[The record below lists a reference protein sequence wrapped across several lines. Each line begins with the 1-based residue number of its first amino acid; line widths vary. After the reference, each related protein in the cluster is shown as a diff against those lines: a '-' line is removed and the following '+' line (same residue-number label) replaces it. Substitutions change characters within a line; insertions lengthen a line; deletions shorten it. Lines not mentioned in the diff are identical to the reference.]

1 VEKCRDRRPRRANV
15 LEFKGGNVV
24 KLNGKGSVCLYIVC
38 RVLDLRLIWNEYFL
52 VCGSVD

>member
-24 KLNGKGSVCLYIVC
+24 KLNGKGSVVYCVPSARSAANL
-38 RVLDLRLIWNEYFL
+38 E
-52 VCGSVD
+52 